1 MQTDCHRIAYSLSQ
15 LAPVSTTISA
25 IGSMIHLV
33 ASCLYSDNI
42 PILKER
48 LPNVILQPQQL
59 FCRSVK
65 KFLIFCF
72 KSMSFAEL
80 SQSLHNIAIA
90 NLSPLPLYQHL
101 THKATD
107 RKLTQTC
114 FRSSKQPFQ
123 WDHKF
128 IARGRNN
135 VDCPASVFSNSW
147 RPFTFFVYGLNKTAE
162 IKTLGFRSIL
172 KQQLAITGIKR
183 LVINLLCSSRLFASS
198 RGELSYGCI
207 RRYVIVFCQ
216 LKLGDPGTD

>member
-1 MQTDCHRIAYSLSQ
+1 
-15 LAPVSTTISA
+15 
-25 IGSMIHLV
+25 
-33 ASCLYSDNI
+33 
-42 PILKER
+42 
-48 LPNVILQPQQL
+48 
-59 FCRSVK
+59 
-65 KFLIFCF
+65 
-72 KSMSFAEL
+72 MSFYNHNNYFVDLWRNFSFSVSNLWALL
-80 SQSLHNIAIA
+80 SYHSRCIALQLPTCPHCHFINI
-90 NLSPLPLYQHL
+90 L
-101 THKATD
+101 TRKATD
-107 RKLTQTC
+107 RELTQTC

-162 IKTLGFRSIL
+162 IKTIGFRSNL

-198 RGELSYGCI
+198 RGALSYGCT
-207 RRYVIVFCQ
+207 RHYVIFFCQ